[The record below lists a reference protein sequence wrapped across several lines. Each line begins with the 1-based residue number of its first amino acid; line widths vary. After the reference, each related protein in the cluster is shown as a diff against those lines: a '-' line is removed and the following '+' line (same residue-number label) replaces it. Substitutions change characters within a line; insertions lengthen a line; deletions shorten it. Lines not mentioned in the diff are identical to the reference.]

1 MIIRPFL
8 IAALTGLAII
18 SVHGPANA
26 GANDYRFEPVGTDV
40 RSGDGAILAV
50 KLVHLPTG
58 KPVSGAVVFRTR
70 LDMSPD
76 GMAAMTTK
84 HELLPETEPGI
95 YRFKAN
101 LTMAGG
107 WALTLMAKVQG
118 EAETVIGTAVFTA
131 KE

>member
-1 MIIRPFL
+1 MQFRLFS
-8 IAALTGLAII
+8 IAALTGLAI
-18 SVHGPANA
+18 VFEHGPANA
-26 GANDYRFEPVGTDV
+26 GASDYRFEPVSTDV
-40 RSGDGAILAV
+40 RNGDVAILAV

-58 KPVSGAVVFRTR
+58 KLVSGAVVFRTR

-84 HELLPETEPGI
+84 HDPLPETEPGI
-95 YRFKAN
+95 YRFRAN

-107 WALTLMAKVQG
+107 WALRLMAKVQG

-131 KE
+131 KD